1 MLQNI
6 KHKLVRSSRT
16 KKKNGGFTLIE
27 VIAVTV
33 ILGVLATMLIPSI
46 DGAGAK
52 ARDAKLKNDLMT
64 ADQAVALY
72 KLDKGTLP
80 TNLKALFPVYLKNS
94 DLKDAKNNDLV
105 FMIIRTE
112 PISFKARILPARK
125 SSLTKSSQ
133 VRQTNP
139 AKLPRRTGNRRL
151 VIPDGRPFTQRH

>member
-1 MLQNI
+1 MLQNSNNR
-6 KHKLVRSSRT
+6 LFRSSRT
-16 KKKNGGFTLIE
+16 KKRNGGFTLIE

-80 TNLKALFPVYLKNS
+80 PDLQALFPDYLKNS
-94 DLKDAKNNDLV
+94 DLKDAKNEPLV
-105 FMIIRTE
+105 LNKDGEKYSITGKNSAGEEINSNAIPAGTKNGTNE
-112 PISFKARILPARK
+112 PG
-125 SSLTKSSQ
+125 
-133 VRQTNP
+133 NP
-139 AKLPRRTGNRRL
+139 
-151 VIPDGRPFTQRH
+151 

>member
-105 FMIIRTE
+105 FHDNKDGTYFIQGQNSAGKEI
-112 PISFKARILPARK
+112 K
-125 SSLTKSSQ
+125 SNEIQSGTTNESGKTPPQ
-133 VRQTNP
+133 DGEQTPGNP
-139 AKLPRRTGNRRL
+139 
-151 VIPDGRPFTQRH
+151 